1 VSLARPT
8 LTDVGQKLGVSTGG
22 MEKSPARRK
31 REARAR
37 RAEEAAWKAR
47 NGPVIV
53 RRIDDQADDE
63 VSQNP
68 Q

>member
-1 VSLARPT
+1 
-8 LTDVGQKLGVSTGG
+8 